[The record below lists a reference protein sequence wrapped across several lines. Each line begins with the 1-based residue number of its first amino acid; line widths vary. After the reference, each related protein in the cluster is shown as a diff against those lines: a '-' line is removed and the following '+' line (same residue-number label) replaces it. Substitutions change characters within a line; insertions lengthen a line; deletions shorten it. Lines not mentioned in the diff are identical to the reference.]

1 MNTAASTSPI
11 LQPEYAYNDRYINR
25 ELSILDFHLRV
36 LEQAVDPLHPLLE
49 RMNFLLIFSRN
60 LDEFFEIRVAGVM
73 EQLDLGNESR
83 SPDGLTPRQV
93 LDQISQTAHAAIERQ
108 YRILNDEI
116 LPKLREEDICFLRRG
131 ELTPAQSSWV
141 KKYFQEQVAPVLTP
155 ISLDPAHPF
164 PRLVNKSL
172 NFIVTLEGKDAFGRQ
187 IDLAVVPAPRSLP
200 RVVRLPD
207 ELTGGKE
214 HHVMLSAIIHEHVSD
229 LFPGMTATGCYQF
242 RVTRNADL
250 ALNED
255 VEDLA
260 KALKGELSSRRF
272 GRAVRL
278 EVTQNCPEHIYN
290 YLLDEFDLH
299 QEQLYKVEGPV
310 NLARLLSNFKRPHL
324 RYDAHIPVIPKVL
337 KKSESMFSAMQKQD
351 ILLHHPFESFAPV
364 INLLREAARDPQVL
378 AIKQTLYRSG
388 ADSEIVQ
395 VLAEA
400 ARNGKEV
407 TAVIELRAR
416 FDEESNIE
424 VANVLQEAGAVVVY
438 GIVGYKTHAKMI
450 LVVRREN
457 NKLVRYVHLGTGNY
471 HAGNARIYTDYGLL
485 TTDKELCEDVHRIF
499 QELTGMGK
507 MAKLK
512 KLLHAPFTLHAQ
524 LINFID
530 DEIANAKAG
539 KKAQIIVKV
548 NALTEVQLIN
558 KLYEASQ
565 AGVQIDLI
573 IRSICCLRPG
583 LPGLSE
589 NIRVRSIVGRFLEHT
604 RVFYFSNNGDAR
616 IYGSSADW
624 MDRNLFSRVEACFPV
639 EDPVLRKRI
648 IEQGLE
654 NYLKDNQQAWEL
666 QPDGQWLSISPKEGE
681 KVYISQQVLLEHFQ

>member
-1 MNTAASTSPI
+1 
-11 LQPEYAYNDRYINR
+11 
-25 ELSILDFHLRV
+25 
-36 LEQAVDPLHPLLE
+36 
-49 RMNFLLIFSRN
+49 
-60 LDEFFEIRVAGVM
+60 
-73 EQLDLGNESR
+73 
-83 SPDGLTPRQV
+83 
-93 LDQISQTAHAAIERQ
+93 
-108 YRILNDEI
+108 
-116 LPKLREEDICFLRRG
+116 
-131 ELTPAQSSWV
+131 
-141 KKYFQEQVAPVLTP
+141 EQVAPVLTP

-278 EVTQNCPEHIYN
+278 EVTHNCPQHIYE
-290 YLLDEFDLH
+290 YLLEEFDLNE
-299 QEQLYKVEGPV
+299 EQLYKVDGPV
-310 NLARLLSNFKRPHL
+310 NLARLVSNFKRPHL
-324 RYDAHIPVIPKVL
+324 RYDSHTPVVPKVF
-337 KKSESMFSAMQKQD
+337 KKTESIFSAMQKQD

-364 INLLREAARDPQVL
+364 IQLLREAARDPQVL

-450 LVVRREN
+450 MVVRREN

-471 HAGNARIYTDYGLL
+471 HAMNARIYTDYGLM
-485 TTDKELCEDVHRIF
+485 TTDKDLCEDVHRIF

-512 KLLHAPFTLHAQ
+512 KLFHAPFTLHSQ
-524 LINFID
+524 LLELIEQ
-530 DEIANAKAG
+530 EIKNSLAG
-539 KKAQIIVKV
+539 KKAHIIIKV
-548 NALTEVQLIN
+548 NALTEPQLISA
-558 KLYEASQ
+558 LYKASQ

-573 IRSICCLRPG
+573 IRSICCLIPQVT
-583 LPGLSE
+583 GLSD
-589 NIRVRSIVGRFLEHT
+589 NIRVRSIVGRYLEHT
-604 RVFYFSNNGDAR
+604 RVYYFYNDGDTKVFCA
-616 IYGSSADW
+616 SADW
-624 MDRNLFSRVEACFPV
+624 MERNLFSRIETCFPIESKKLKKQV
-639 EDPVLRKRI
+639 IED
-648 IEQGLE
+648 GLN
-654 NYLKDNQQAWEL
+654 NYLKDNRQAWEL
-666 QPDGQWLSISPKEGE
+666 QADGTWVQCQPKPEQDL
-681 KVYISQQVLLEHFQ
+681 YIAQQYLMNLAV